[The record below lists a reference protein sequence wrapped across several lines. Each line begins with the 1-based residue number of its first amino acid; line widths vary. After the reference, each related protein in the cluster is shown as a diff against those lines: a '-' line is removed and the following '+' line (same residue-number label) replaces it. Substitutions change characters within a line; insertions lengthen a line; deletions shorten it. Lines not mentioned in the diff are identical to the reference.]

1 LISPAAF
8 DLGSIRCGRI
18 LPAARCTPVSRLLCG
33 IWLAVAAATCFV
45 PPAAADSGVEPPKVE
60 EVVDGEFLG
69 IHISDQT
76 HDKFSRN
83 AWLLATIRD
92 GRRGADVFRRYQLD
106 ALSLQDG
113 QDAKSGEP
121 AVLVVPVSR
130 PNEIP
135 DPPMEPITVRRW
147 KPQAGRVYQAEE
159 LARLQLTSPPNA
171 EDLFRLRDMI
181 SGNRYGASV
190 SLLRGVWITLAFVA
204 AGMALIVLAGAYRCF
219 AYVTT
224 RWDMLA
230 ANKKDESARQSLRTA
245 RAEQEKSVDT

>member
-1 LISPAAF
+1 
-8 DLGSIRCGRI
+8 
-18 LPAARCTPVSRLLCG
+18 VV
-33 IWLAVAAATCFV
+33 WLAMAASTDSIAQ
-45 PPAAADSGVEPPKVE
+45 AAADSGDEPPTVE

-76 HDKFSRN
+76 HDRFSRN

-92 GRRGADVFRRYQLD
+92 GRRGADVFRRHQLD
-106 ALSLQDG
+106 AISLQDG

-121 AVLVVPVSR
+121 AVLVVPIPK

-147 KPQAGRVYQAEE
+147 KPKEGRVYQAEE
-159 LARLQLTSPPNA
+159 LVRLQLASPPNA
-171 EDLFRLRDMI
+171 DDLFRLRDMI

-219 AYVTT
+219 AYVST

-230 ANKKDESARQSLRTA
+230 ANKKDAAARQSLRTA